1 MRDRSKEIAMLEDTL
16 KILKQGWYEKN
27 GKRIQLKLSAKEMQ
41 EIQVYLPE
49 AVKKNC
55 SDPEFSRPF
64 VIGRCGHGCENIDS
78 FALARK
84 RLGDAEARDAYLSGF
99 DGAGMLSP
107 GSHRVVGT
115 LVIRTS
121 DALSAS
127 DQKKLENR
135 IVDALIKLE

>member
-1 MRDRSKEIAMLEDTL
+1 MEPTKDKVVAQF
-16 KILKQGWYEKN
+16 KANPNY
-27 GKRIQLKLSAKEMQ
+27 
-41 EIQVYLPE
+41 P
-49 AVKKNC
+49 
-55 SDPEFSRPF
+55 
-64 VIGRCGHGCENIDS
+64 
-78 FALARK
+78 
-84 RLGDAEARDAYLSGF
+84 ARDAYLSGF

>member
-1 MRDRSKEIAMLEDTL
+1 MRDRSKDIAMLEDTL

-64 VIGRCGHGCENIDS
+64 VIGRCGHGCEY
-78 FALARK
+78 
-84 RLGDAEARDAYLSGF
+84 AEKTAFNYL
-99 DGAGMLSP
+99 
-107 GSHRVVGT
+107 
-115 LVIRTS
+115 
-121 DALSAS
+121 
-127 DQKKLENR
+127 
-135 IVDALIKLE
+135 